1 MLVEKAPEIVY
12 DSRQTQYADEDIFFH
27 ENSSDL
33 KTPKAKNDDRSIV
46 LVTSPDSAKD
56 IGNIVG
62 SVFNEEKV

>member
-12 DSRQTQYADEDIFFH
+12 DSRQPQYDEDIFFH

-33 KTPKAKNDDRSIV
+33 KTPKVENDDRSLV

-56 IGNIVG
+56 IENIVG
-62 SVFNEEKV
+62 SVFNRQKV